1 MADNQVPLTPGIR
14 YPQEYSVASLNIITA
29 TGIIDLKLIAME
41 LSYQE
46 DLFNNTASGYVL
58 ISDSM
63 NYVEALNLNG
73 NEYIQL
79 VFSTTGDT
87 FTQIDKLFRVY
98 KMDKRRLE
106 GNMYTVSYCLYFCS
120 DEILLNEQYKICKSY
135 PNQPIYSNVYDIL
148 LNELDVPV
156 SKIGIIEQ
164 TYGNYDFVIPTIKAF
179 DAINWMSLYARPM
192 AGTVGADMILFED
205 KFGFN
210 FRSLQS
216 LMAGDVYY
224 NYSYNP
230 KNTNPTDLNEAL
242 YNVLTYEIMNSY
254 DTLGGISSG
263 AFANQLLSIDILTRT
278 KRVTSF
284 NYGSYINEAT
294 TLNNYPLV
302 NQLQNR
308 KGDELNVPSQAV
320 FKLIYSNFQQN
331 SSTYIKDLDKGS
343 IAHNVYAETYIP
355 YRTAQMSLANYTRLK
370 ISVPGDSNMT
380 VGKVIGFSLG
390 NINPNS
396 ESPDQFY
403 AGNYLVTAVRHLI
416 NFKKFEYKTIMEI
429 AKDSTPTQYASPDNN
444 STLWQQIAKGNY
456 NV

>member
-1 MADNQVPLTPGIR
+1 MADNQVPLAPGIR

-156 SKIGIIEQ
+156 SK
-164 TYGNYDFVIPTIKAF
+164 
-179 DAINWMSLYARPM
+179 
-192 AGTVGADMILFED
+192 
-205 KFGFN
+205 
-210 FRSLQS
+210 
-216 LMAGDVYY
+216 
-224 NYSYNP
+224 
-230 KNTNPTDLNEAL
+230 
-242 YNVLTYEIMNSY
+242 
-254 DTLGGISSG
+254 
-263 AFANQLLSIDILTRT
+263 
-278 KRVTSF
+278 
-284 NYGSYINEAT
+284 
-294 TLNNYPLV
+294 
-302 NQLQNR
+302 NR
-308 KGDELNVPSQAV
+308 N
-320 FKLIYSNFQQN
+320 
-331 SSTYIKDLDKGS
+331 
-343 IAHNVYAETYIP
+343 
-355 YRTAQMSLANYTRLK
+355 YRTN
-370 ISVPGDSNMT
+370 
-380 VGKVIGFSLG
+380 
-390 NINPNS
+390 
-396 ESPDQFY
+396 
-403 AGNYLVTAVRHLI
+403 
-416 NFKKFEYKTIMEI
+416 
-429 AKDSTPTQYASPDNN
+429 
-444 STLWQQIAKGNY
+444 LWQL
-456 NV
+456 